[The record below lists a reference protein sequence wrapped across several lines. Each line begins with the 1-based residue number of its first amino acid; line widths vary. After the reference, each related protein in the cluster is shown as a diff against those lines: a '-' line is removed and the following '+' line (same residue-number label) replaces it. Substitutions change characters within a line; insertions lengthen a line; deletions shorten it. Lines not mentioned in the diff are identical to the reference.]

1 MEKENKSELNLNE
14 SLILIEEFMKPLGQ
28 SIYKKEFV
36 QAKLKVILDHMF
48 WNRFRFI
55 LQV

>member
-1 MEKENKSELNLNE
+1 MEKESKSELNLNE